1 VAERIV
7 IDASVAIALIR
18 REAQRPA
25 IRQATRRWAQAG
37 AKIIVPSHFWAEVV
51 NVLVR
56 RYRQPEPEVIEAMGT
71 LDQLAI
77 ETIELDRPTLLL
89 ALAPMSEA
97 GLSAYDALYLALAI
111 STESLLATVDRRL
124 ADAAGSRA
132 ILFADDGRHR
142 LAETRLPYGP
152 ETKRE
157 LAWIR
162 SAAVGAHIAELRR
175 SAIATSD

>member
-1 VAERIV
+1 MAETIV
-7 IDASVAIALIR
+7 IDASVAIALVREERQTPVVEAAARGWTAR
-18 REAQRPA
+18 RMAVM
-25 IRQATRRWAQAG
+25 
-37 AKIIVPSHFWAEVV
+37 VPSHFWAEVV

-56 RYRQPEPEVIEAMGT
+56 RYRLSQADVIDALAT

-89 ALAPMSEA
+89 ALAPMSQA

-111 STESLLATVDRRL
+111 STESLLATLDRRL

-132 ILFADDGRHR
+132 ILVAEDDPHR
-142 LAETRLPYGP
+142 LAETRLADGQ

-157 LAWIR
+157 LSWVR
-162 SAAVGAHIAELRR
+162 SAAVGGYIAELRR
-175 SAIATSD
+175 RAIASGG